1 MLDDYSALRE
11 LSPGVLKEN
20 VHLFRLRD
28 AYLYDDLT
36 QVEAAWGNTST
47 PNPPYG
53 AVFTYNVVQAP
64 AGEAKLWLN
73 ITDDAGRA
81 VRRMEVPKERGLH
94 RVAWNLRGEPPA
106 QPAGETGGRGGRGA
120 VPVGGGDDQ
129 EQPAQAVGRGG
140 QAQGPVV
147 AAGRYRATLA
157 TVNGESLTAIGQP
170 QTFAVVPLPR

>member
-1 MLDDYSALRE
+1 MTRDELCDEWKCRRSAASIA
-11 LSPGVLKEN
+11 SPGIFGASRQPNLLEKPEGAA
-20 VHLFRLRD
+20 D
-28 AYLYDDLT
+28 A
-36 QVEAAWGNTST
+36 V
-47 PNPPYG
+47 
-53 AVFTYNVVQAP
+53 
-64 AGEAKLWLN
+64 
-73 ITDDAGRA
+73 
-81 VRRMEVPKERGLH
+81 
-94 RVAWNLRGEPPA
+94 
-106 QPAGETGGRGGRGA
+106 A